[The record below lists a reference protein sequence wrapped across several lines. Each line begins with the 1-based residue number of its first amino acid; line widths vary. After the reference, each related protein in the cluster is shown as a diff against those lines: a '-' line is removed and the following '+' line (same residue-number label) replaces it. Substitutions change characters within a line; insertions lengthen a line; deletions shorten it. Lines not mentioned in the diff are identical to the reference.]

1 MVSFWLAVQGE
12 SNEDPIP
19 ETAQKLLQVMNMSET
34 ELEERSEN
42 PQERQKALSLGD
54 QLGIVTR
61 FLWLLDQKSA
71 SLEGSPNGHT
81 LEDDIAILEK
91 GPDAV
96 PTSLWSCVLYRA
108 SQKRCLRGYRKAAS
122 AKLDKIIAAMNEQHS
137 V

>member
-1 MVSFWLAVQGE
+1 MGCRQAGGAVVSFWLAVQGE

-81 LEDDIAILEK
+81 LEDDIAI
-91 GPDAV
+91 
-96 PTSLWSCVLYRA
+96 
-108 SQKRCLRGYRKAAS
+108 
-122 AKLDKIIAAMNEQHS
+122 
-137 V
+137 